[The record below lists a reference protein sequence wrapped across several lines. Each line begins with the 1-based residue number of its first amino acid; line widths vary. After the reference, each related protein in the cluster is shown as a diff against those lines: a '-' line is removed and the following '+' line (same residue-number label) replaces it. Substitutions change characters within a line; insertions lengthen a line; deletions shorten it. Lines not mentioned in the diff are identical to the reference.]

1 MDLRLVA
8 DGFTQQQTYSLT
20 RVDVE
25 QAHGAAV
32 PPDFR
37 LLWPSCLFDHDI
49 DTYAITFTVLVCSL
63 LTRQLCHYSG
73 NRTGA
78 RTLCFLI
85 LKPHRRIWTHVTM
98 PMSLPVWIR
107 PTSH

>member
-1 MDLRLVA
+1 MDLSLVA
-8 DGFTQQQTYSLT
+8 DGFTQQQSYSLT

-25 QAHGAAV
+25 QAHGSAV

-49 DTYAITFTVLVCSL
+49 DTYAITFAVLV
-63 LTRQLCHYSG
+63 LTAHWTICHYSG

-85 LKPHRRIWTHVTM
+85 LKPHRRTWTHVTM
-98 PMSLPVWIR
+98 PMSQLVWIR